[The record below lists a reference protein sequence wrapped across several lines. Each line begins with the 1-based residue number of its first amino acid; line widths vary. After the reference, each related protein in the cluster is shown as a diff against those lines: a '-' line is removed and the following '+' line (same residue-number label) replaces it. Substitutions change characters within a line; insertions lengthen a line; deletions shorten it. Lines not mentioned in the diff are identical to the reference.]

1 MIPPSDDMK
10 ALQLL
15 LLLTASLSPGLLVAA
30 EPVDFE
36 RDVLP
41 VLKARC
47 VACHGPDTQ
56 EGRVRIDTLST
67 NLVDDRAD
75 AETWHEVLHAL
86 QKGEMP
92 PEGETPLT
100 EAERRT
106 VVTWVSNAIEKAV
119 EAGRRT
125 NGRVVLRRLNRV
137 EYQNTMSDL
146 LGIDMNFVRDL
157 PPDSPSEDGF
167 TNDGNALRM
176 SSLQL
181 EAYLETARRALDRVI
196 VSGPAPKQFDYEF
209 TESNVGNWLGKVE
222 RSNRLQRMQR
232 FLATMKKEYP
242 ERGDFLIRARVSAE
256 LVPDAPY
263 PLLEVSLGY
272 RPDTKILFDEID
284 VVEFT
289 TPEERTLEFRGRL
302 EDFPLPVRGQGKFP
316 GLVVRLRNAEDDG
329 SPRPK
334 AEKREKGDKRKG
346 TFYPPEPD
354 RSTLVVHSVEFHAP
368 VFDAWPPAAHRR
380 ILFDS
385 PLRESDEKA
394 YVTEVLRRFAS
405 RAYRRPATD
414 EEITKLVDFYTE
426 VRPTFPAFEDAIRET
441 LAYVLI
447 RPEFL
452 YLVEP
457 SGDEK
462 RPADDWELASRLSYF
477 LWSTMPDERLRRL
490 AADGTLHEPKTLA
503 AEVDRLLADPRSQRL
518 VDQFTSQWLGLE
530 VVDRVAVNPEF
541 HPDFDN
547 RLKTDMQSETQ
558 RFFGELLEHDL
569 SALRLLDS
577 DFTMLNERLAKHYG
591 VEGVRGETFR
601 RVSLPADRRRGGVLG
616 HASMLLANS
625 TGGDSHPVRRAV
637 WIRDRLLGDPP
648 APPPPNVPTLDE
660 ADPKFLKL
668 SVREQLEIHRN
679 TPACASCHDGIDP
692 WGIALEHFDA
702 VGLWRDEVRRREG
715 RKTTTSPVDASDVLP
730 DGTEIDGADA
740 LREHLLT
747 ERRDDFAR
755 TLVERMLTYALGRR
769 LELTDLTT
777 VDRLSDE
784 FVAND
789 CRLRD
794 LVRTIVASEPFRTK

>member
-1 MIPPSDDMK
+1 MK
-10 ALQLL
+10 LSLLHLALPMALSSGLL
-15 LLLTASLSPGLLVAA
+15 LAGESP
-30 EPVDFE
+30 EFE

-41 VLKARC
+41 VLTARC
-47 VACHGPDTQ
+47 IGCHGPDTQ
-56 EGRVRIDTLST
+56 EGRVRLDTLSM

-75 AETWHEVLHAL
+75 AETWHEVLNVL

-106 VVTWVSNAIEKAV
+106 VVAWVSSAIAKAV

-125 NGRVVLRRLNRV
+125 DGRVVLRRLNRV

-167 TNDGNALRM
+167 TNDGGALRM

-181 EAYLETARRALDRVI
+181 EAYLATARRALGRVI

-209 TESNVGNWLGKVE
+209 EESNVGGWLGKVE
-222 RSNRLQRMQR
+222 FSNRLQRMQR

-242 ERGDFLIRARVSAE
+242 EQGDFLIRARVSAE
-256 LVPDAPY
+256 LVPDASY

-272 RPDTKILFDEID
+272 RPDTKILFDEVD

-289 TPEERTLEFRGRL
+289 SPEERTLEFRGRL
-302 EDFPLPVRGQGKFP
+302 EDFPLPVRGQGKYP

-329 SPRPK
+329 SPLPK

-346 TFYPPEPD
+346 TFFPPEPD
-354 RSTLVVHSVEFHAP
+354 RSTLVVHAVEFHAP
-368 VFDAWPPAAHRR
+368 VFDAWPPAAHRS

-394 YVTEVLRRFAS
+394 YVTEVLERFAS

-414 EEITKLVDFYTE
+414 EEVAKLVDFYTE
-426 VRPTFPAFEDAIRET
+426 VRPTFPAFEEAIRET

-477 LWSTMPDERLRRL
+477 LWSTMPDERLRTL
-490 AADGTLHEPKTLA
+490 AAAETLHKPKTLA
-503 AEVDRLLADPRSQRL
+503 AEVDRLLADPRSQRF

-558 RFFGELLEHDL
+558 RFFGELLGHDV
-569 SALRLLDS
+569 SALRLLDA

-591 VEGVRGETFR
+591 IEGVRGETFR
-601 RVSLPADRRRGGVLG
+601 RVPLPANRRRGGVLG

-660 ADPKFLKL
+660 ADPEFLKL

-702 VGLWRDEVRRREG
+702 VGLWRDEVRRLEG

-730 DGTEIDGADA
+730 DGSEIDGADA
-740 LREHLLT
+740 LRTHLLT

-777 VDRLSDE
+777 VDELTDE
-784 FVAND
+784 FVEND